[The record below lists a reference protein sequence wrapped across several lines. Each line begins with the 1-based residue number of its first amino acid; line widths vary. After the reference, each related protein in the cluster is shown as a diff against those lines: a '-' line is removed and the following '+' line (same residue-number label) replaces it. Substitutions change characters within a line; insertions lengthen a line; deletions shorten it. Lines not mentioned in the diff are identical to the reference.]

1 MRNSDCERERRR
13 KINSERDR
21 AKERFQIREI
31 LRTRDCES
39 ERLLGL

>member
-1 MRNSDCERERRR
+1 MRNSDSERGRRR

-21 AKERFQIREI
+21 AKERFEIRE
-31 LRTRDCES
+31 TQKARDCES